1 MAEQEAP
8 SVEVFGDKYE
18 ISAENGRWITCD
30 LESGFL
36 VLISDVISLE
46 YVEEVFDKSNYESWQ
61 YNQIFKSKH
70 QEAWCLR
77 MVLPRSGEDELQQL
91 LEKFNV

>member
-1 MAEQEAP
+1 MAEEELP
-8 SVEVFGDKYE
+8 LVEVYGDKYE
-18 ISAENGRWITCD
+18 ISGENGRWITCD
-30 LESGFL
+30 LHNGFL

-46 YVEEVFDKSNYESWQ
+46 YIEEVMAASKYEHWE
-61 YNQIFKSKH
+61 YNQVFKSKH

-77 MVLPRSGEDELQQL
+77 LMLPRSEEADLQQL